1 MEAVTVADAIYALAE
16 IAAGRT
22 PERSRLLAGALALD
36 TIRLRGGASQDVLDA
51 AAGLELMATGGELDL
66 DERGRIRAA
75 HLADAV
81 ATINNEVGR

>member
-1 MEAVTVADAIYALAE
+1 MTVADAIYSLAE

-22 PERSRLLAGALALD
+22 QERSRLVAGALALD

-51 AAGLELMATGGELDL
+51 AASLELMATGGELDL

-81 ATINNEVGR
+81 AMLTNEERRC